1 MIVYV
6 ETNFILE
13 LAFEQDQHQEANEIL
28 KLAESGK
35 IDLVFP
41 GFSISESLSKV
52 TRRSRERDEFHKSL
66 VRELQKL
73 RGSS

>member
-13 LAFEQDQHQEANEIL
+13 LAFEQDQHQAVDEIII
-28 KLAESGK
+28 LAESNK
-35 IDLVFP
+35 INLAFP

-52 TRRSRERDEFHKSL
+52 IRTSE
-66 VRELQKL
+66 
-73 RGSS
+73 